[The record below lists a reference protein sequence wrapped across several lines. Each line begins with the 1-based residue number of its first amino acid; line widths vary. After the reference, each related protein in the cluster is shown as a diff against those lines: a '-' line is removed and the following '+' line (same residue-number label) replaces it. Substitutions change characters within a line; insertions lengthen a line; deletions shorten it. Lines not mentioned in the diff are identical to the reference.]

1 MEKCFLELH
10 YFSKK
15 LHDRRFELD
24 ISQEKLAELVDCHHN
39 AIGRLERAQ
48 AYPSFSM
55 IILLARALKI
65 SPRDL
70 LPE

>member
-15 LHDRRFELD
+15 LRDRRFELD
-24 ISQEKLAELVDCHHN
+24 ISQKKLAELVNCHAN

-48 AYPSFSM
+48 AFPSFSM
-55 IILLARALKI
+55 IILLANALKI
-65 SPRDL
+65 SPKDL
-70 LPE
+70 MPD